1 LKKSSPRTP
10 ALAAL
15 APAAA
20 LLAGGCASIGQD
32 FPADRVADI
41 EIGRTTRNEIV
52 AIFGDPWRTGVEDGE
67 VKWTYGRYRVGLF
80 GGGRAK
86 DLAVRFDGAGIV
98 TSYSFNTTEPDATE
112 PTR

>member
-1 LKKSSPRTP
+1 M
-10 ALAAL
+10 
-15 APAAA
+15 
-20 LLAGGCASIGQD
+20 
-32 FPADRVADI
+32 ADI